1 MESAPENMAALRA
14 ANESLLEACV
24 DEGERVTDWDG
35 LHPVMNRPAEDRPAI
50 IEADPNAA
58 LWLGVNPPDFIP
70 EPYRSVLVALAA
82 HKSPT
87 VRRAFVEA
95 MVPVTSVPGEI
106 EVRFKP
112 SRETDTENFMARFHF
127 DVAEMVRYE
136 GMTRKDAEIE
146 FTWRYA
152 EELTGV
158 VRKRNG
164 WHEVD
169 EVAQARL
176 RKAQDAAYQRV
187 YRNQ

>member
-1 MESAPENMAALRA
+1 MDHLDRLRT
-14 ANESLLEACV
+14 ANEQLLVGCV
-24 DEGERVTDWDG
+24 DEGERRTDWAG
-35 LHPVMNRPAEDRPAI
+35 LHPVMNRLAEDRPAI

-58 LWLGVNPPDFIP
+58 LWLGANPPKSIP
-70 EPYRSVLVALAA
+70 EPYRSALVALAS
-82 HKSPT
+82 HDSPT
-87 VRRAFVEA
+87 VRRAFVAA
-95 MVPVTSVPGEI
+95 MVPVTAVPGEI
-106 EVRFKP
+106 EVRFKS
-112 SRETDTENFMARFHF
+112 SRESDTETFMARFYF

-158 VRKRNG
+158 LRKRNA
-164 WHEVD
+164 WQEVD
-169 EVAQARL
+169 NVAQGRL